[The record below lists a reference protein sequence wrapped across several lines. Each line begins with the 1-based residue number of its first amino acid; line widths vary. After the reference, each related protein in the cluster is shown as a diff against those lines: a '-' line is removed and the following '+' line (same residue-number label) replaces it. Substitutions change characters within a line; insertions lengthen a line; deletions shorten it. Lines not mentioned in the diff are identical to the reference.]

1 MKRWLCCLMLL
12 AVLTVPAGAV
22 ELPEELA
29 DALPRKAAELL
40 EDVDPSGT
48 EGFADGV
55 GKLLREAGTQA
66 GRLVKKQARGAASV
80 LLVVVLCSL
89 ISGVSQGTDSKNER
103 YVAMAGALAVML
115 LTAGS
120 LDSLIGLGEQ
130 TIGDLQTFSKALL
143 PTLAAATAAAGAVTT
158 ATFQQVTTVFL
169 ADLLLSLIDGLLMP
183 LTYCYIGA
191 LTAAACLPESRLGA
205 IAEGL
210 KKVITWILTT
220 VLIAFTLY
228 LSIARVLSGSVD
240 TTAVRLAKT
249 TISQVVPVV
258 GGIIAEAS
266 ETVLAGAGLVKN
278 TIGVFGML
286 GILAAC
292 IHPFLHLGVQYL
304 LYKLTGFFSSVV
316 GAPSLSRLI
325 NGLGGAFGLVLGM
338 TGASAL
344 LLLISVLS
352 CVAAV
357 TP

>member
-1 MKRWLCCLMLL
+1 MKRWLCCMVLL
-12 AVLTVPAGAV
+12 AALTVTAGAV
-22 ELPEELA
+22 EVPEGLT
-29 DALPRKAAELL
+29 DALPREAAELM
-40 EDVDPSGT
+40 EDVDLSGM

-55 GKLLREAGTQA
+55 GTLLQEAGAQVV
-66 GRLVKKQARGAASV
+66 RLVQKQARGAASV

-89 ISGVSQGTDSKNER
+89 ITGVSQGTDSKNER

-191 LTAAACLPESRLGA
+191 LTAAACLQESRLGA

-286 GILAAC
+286 GVLAAC

-304 LYKLTGFFSSVV
+304 LYKLTAFFSSVV

>member
-12 AVLTVPAGAV
+12 AALTVPAGAV
-22 ELPEELA
+22 ELPEELR
-29 DALPRKAAELL
+29 DALPREAAELI

-55 GKLLREAGTQA
+55 GKLLQEAGTQA
-66 GRLVKKQARGAASV
+66 GRLVRKQARGAASV

-205 IAEGL
+205 IAEGM

-220 VLIAFTLY
+220 ALIAFTLY

-304 LYKLTGFFSSVV
+304 LYKLAGFFSSVV
-316 GAPSLSRLI
+316 GAPSLSRLVG
-325 NGLGGAFGLVLGM
+325 GLGGAFGLVLGM

>member
-1 MKRWLCCLMLL
+1 MKRWLCCLVLL
-12 AVLTVPAGAV
+12 AVLTVPAGALEV
-22 ELPEELA
+22 PEELT
-29 DALPRKAAELL
+29 DALPREAAELI

-48 EGFADGV
+48 EGFSDGV
-55 GKLLREAGTQA
+55 GTLLQEAGAQV
-66 GRLVKKQARGAASV
+66 GRLVREQARGAASV

-89 ISGVSQGTDSKNER
+89 FSGVSQGTDSKNEQ

-205 IAEGL
+205 IAEGM

-220 VLIAFTLY
+220 ALIAFTLY

-304 LYKLTGFFSSVV
+304 LYKLAGFFSSVV
-316 GAPSLSRLI
+316 GAPSLSRLVG
-325 NGLGGAFGLVLGM
+325 GLGGAFGLVLGM